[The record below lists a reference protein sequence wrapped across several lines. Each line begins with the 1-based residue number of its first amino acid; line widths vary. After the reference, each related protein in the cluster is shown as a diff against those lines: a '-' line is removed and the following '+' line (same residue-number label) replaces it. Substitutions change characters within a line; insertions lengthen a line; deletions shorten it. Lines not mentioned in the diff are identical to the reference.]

1 MCQPVSPFNRSPAM
15 KRNLLKLALVGAAV
29 GAVVFLWMWNKP
41 HKDYAGQSADA
52 VLTAERFY
60 ADFSAAPDSMNLAYA
75 EKVLQEHFDQTFL
88 LAPGVAITMLS
99 LPEPMPEPGAALRIK
114 ARVLSFDVVMN
125 EVKLDN
131 GVVEP

>member
-1 MCQPVSPFNRSPAM
+1 M

-75 EKVLQEHFDQTFL
+75 EKVVVVEGVLQEHFDQTFL

>member
-1 MCQPVSPFNRSPAM
+1 M
-15 KRNLLKLALVGAAV
+15 KRNLLKLALVAVAV

-75 EKVLQEHFDQTFL
+75 EKVVVVEGVLQEHFDQTFL

-99 LPEPMPEPGAALRIK
+99 LPEPLPEPGAALRIK

>member
-1 MCQPVSPFNRSPAM
+1 M
-15 KRNLLKLALVGAAV
+15 
-29 GAVVFLWMWNKP
+29 VVE
-41 HKDYAGQSADA
+41 G
-52 VLTAERFY
+52 
-60 ADFSAAPDSMNLAYA
+60 
-75 EKVLQEHFDQTFL
+75 VLQEHFDQTFL